1 MRYLI
6 RQVRL
11 IRLALALW
19 WAVSAAAALDQ
30 AQASIILNA
39 ITPTG
44 TGGIPGT
51 YTALNAGAM
60 KLRLTTTDSTA
71 AAAGTTLTGT
81 GSGDYTLANA
91 STASSAGSNV
101 TLPNVSG
108 GTGGTT
114 FWTNG
119 SGSAWSLHAVEL
131 QDNVNKRNLWGLLN
145 GDPVSVANGNSF
157 LFAQNAITASL
168 S

>member
-1 MRYLI
+1 MRRYLFAL
-6 RQVRL
+6 R
-11 IRLALALW
+11 ALALW
-19 WAVSAAAALDQ
+19 TWVMLGAALDQ

-44 TGGIPGT
+44 TSGAPSS
-51 YTALNAGAM
+51 YTALSSSAM
-60 KLRLTTTDSTA
+60 KLRLTSTDSTA
-71 AAAGTTLTGT
+71 AAAGTTLSGT
-81 GSGDYTLANA
+81 GSGDYTFANS

-101 TLPNVSG
+101 TMPNVSG

-119 SGSAWSLHAVEL
+119 SGSAWSIHSVEL
-131 QDNVNKRNLWGLLN
+131 QDNANKRNLWGLLN

>member
-1 MRYLI
+1 MKRYLFV
-6 RQVRL
+6 VR
-11 IRLALALW
+11 ALALW
-19 WAVSAAAALDQ
+19 TWVMAAAALDA

-44 TGGIPGT
+44 TSGVPGT
-51 YTALNAGAM
+51 YTALNAAAM
-60 KLRLTTTDSTA
+60 KLRLTTSDSTA
-71 AAAGTTLTGT
+71 SAAGTTLTGT
-81 GSGDYTLANA
+81 GSGDYPFANA

-101 TLPNVSG
+101 TMPNVAG

>member
-1 MRYLI
+1 M
-6 RQVRL
+6 
-11 IRLALALW
+11 
-19 WAVSAAAALDQ
+19 AALDQ

-44 TGGIPGT
+44 TAGIPGT

-91 STASSAGSNV
+91 STASSSGSNV